1 LRLFELTFRTC
12 TWSPVARALVCCVTF
27 AIPRGRTTP
36 MSRSDDDDDDAFAVC
51 LHNGL
56 VDGTEGACCTD
67 FAVWDGLLPL
77 RGEALTSFR
86 EEALLAAWP
95 LAEGSFWL
103 PASSTPVNALEA
115 LARRIYDFHL
125 RDHARPSD
133 LVIDPETSGCEWWA
147 NLTRS
152 DLLRSGAGDIGF
164 HFDKDEGSYSEFGLV
179 VHPLLSTV
187 TYLTAEGA
195 PTILL
200 PHLTLSEATAATA
213 AYERSPHTAPP
224 GSLAQEALAV
234 PPRIGRHLCF
244 DGRWLHGAPASMR
257 PTTADG
263 LESSYERVTFCVN
276 VWINHKPR
284 QLRRFEAGASASLM
298 ARHVNDGAAAA
309 DLGLRAASAQAARA
323 KRQATVHTLRSTGA
337 PESERHGGRH
347 GNLLR
352 FPLEQTDVLHELRLY
367 APPRLASMLRRG
379 CVVRLRD
386 GVDVGPAD
394 TADAVGLADSEA
406 HAAPQ
411 SQTQVPDSKDDQ
423 TASGDLARA
432 RKRRKSYS

>member
-1 LRLFELTFRTC
+1 MHV
-12 TWSPVARALVCCVTF
+12 S
-27 AIPRGRTTP
+27 
-36 MSRSDDDDDDAFAVC
+36 DDDDDAFAVC

-103 PASSTPVNALEA
+103 PASSTPVNALET

-152 DLLRSGAGDIGF
+152 DLLKSGAGDIGF

-263 LESSYERVTFCVN
+263 LETSYERVTFCVN

-323 KRQATVHTLRSTGA
+323 ERQATVHTLRSTRA
-337 PESERHGGRH
+337 PESERHGGLNGGRH

-352 FPLEQTDVLHELRLY
+352 FPLEQTDVLHELRLH

-394 TADAVGLADSEA
+394 AADAVGLADSEA

-423 TASGDLARA
+423 TASGDLAR
-432 RKRRKSYS
+432 KRRRSYRQYD